1 MKVLGIDCTTKFT
14 NIGIVSDGAVL
25 SEISLEL
32 GRQQSSRLP
41 LLVEDMLSD
50 LSIKISELDLVVA
63 ANGPGYYT
71 GIRTGIAYSAALAKA
86 IGIRILPVSSLET
99 FVHDLR
105 TMGTPL
111 APVIKARQNCIYCAL
126 YFSDGRELKPFVYPK
141 FCTAAEFA
149 DFLGLYP
156 DAMLVG
162 KDVSLFNEFS
172 GLPNN
177 ILERTVGRPGQTALL
192 GEYYKELSISPDKIQ
207 GAYLREPD
215 IGPTSYI

>member
-1 MKVLGIDCTTKFT
+1 MKVLGIDCTAKVT
-14 NIGIVSDGAVL
+14 NIGIASDGKIL

-41 LLVEDMLSD
+41 LLVEEMLGSLSMDLSD
-50 LSIKISELDLVVA
+50 LDLIAA

-86 IGIRILPVSSLET
+86 LGIRILPVSSLEA

-105 TMGTPL
+105 PMGVLL
-111 APVIKARQNCIYCAL
+111 APVIKARQNCVYCAL
-126 YFSDGRELKPFVYPK
+126 YLSDGSQLKPFVYPK
-141 FCTAAEFA
+141 FCPAAEFA

-156 DAMLVG
+156 DALIVG
-162 KDVSLFNEFS
+162 KDTVLFSEFS
-172 GLPNN
+172 SLPNN
-177 ILERTVGRPGQTALL
+177 VLPRAVGRPGQTALI
-192 GEYYKELSISPDKIQ
+192 GEYYKELSVTPDMIQ

>member
-14 NIGIVSDGAVL
+14 NIGIASEGALL

-32 GRQQSSRLP
+32 GRQQSSCLP
-41 LLVEDMLSD
+41 LIVEGMLLK
-50 LSIKISELDLVVA
+50 LSIDISELDLIAA

-86 IGIRILPVSSLET
+86 LGIRILPVSSLET
-99 FVHDLR
+99 LVHDLR
-105 TMGTPL
+105 TMGIPI

-149 DFLGLYP
+149 DFLFLYP

-162 KDVSLFNEFS
+162 KDVKLFNEFS
-172 GLPNN
+172 ALPNN
-177 ILERTVGRPGQTALL
+177 VLPRTVGRPGQTALM

>member
-14 NIGIVSDGAVL
+14 NIGITSDGTVL
-25 SEISLEL
+25 SEVSLEL

-41 LLVEDMLSD
+41 ILIEEMLSD
-50 LSIKISELDLVVA
+50 LSMDISELDLIAA

-86 IGIRILPVSSLET
+86 LGIRILPVSSLET

-105 TMGTPL
+105 TMGIPL

-126 YFSDGRELKPFVYPK
+126 YFSDGSELKPFVYPK
-141 FCTAAEFA
+141 FCAAAEFA
-149 DFLGLYP
+149 EFLCLYP
-156 DAMLVG
+156 EALLIG
-162 KDVSLFNEFS
+162 KDVALFNEFS
-172 GLPNN
+172 ALPNN
-177 ILERTVGRPGQTALL
+177 VLPRTVGRAAQTALM
-192 GEYYKELSISPDKIQ
+192 GEFYKDLSISPDKIQ

-215 IGPTSYI
+215 IGPTSY